1 MLTVKLAWVSS
12 IGQASNAVVGAGSPQ
27 PFRSIKAEWT
37 SALSKI
43 CQKKKAFVKKS
54 FLPTNPATIEVRSIF
69 PVINL
74 ETQMHL
80 KRGTLFPSQPETIE
94 EREAS

>member
-43 CQKKKAFVKKS
+43 CQKENICQEK
-54 FLPTNPATIEVRSIF
+54 FLTNPATIEVCGIF

-74 ETQMHL
+74 ETQIQL
-80 KRGTLFPSQPETIE
+80 KQGT
-94 EREAS
+94 

>member
-1 MLTVKLAWVSS
+1 MVQWRASCPVLTVKLAWVSS

-43 CQKKKAFVKKS
+43 CQKNICQEK
-54 FLPTNPATIEVRSIF
+54 FLTNPATIEVRSIF

-74 ETQMHL
+74 ETQIQL
-80 KRGTLFPSQPETIE
+80 KQGT
-94 EREAS
+94 